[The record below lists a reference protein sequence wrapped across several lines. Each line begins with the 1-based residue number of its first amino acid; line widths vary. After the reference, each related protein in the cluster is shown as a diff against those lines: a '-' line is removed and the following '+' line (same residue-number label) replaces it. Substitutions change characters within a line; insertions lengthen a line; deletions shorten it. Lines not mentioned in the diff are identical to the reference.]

1 MKFIDGALALAWTMV
16 FIVAIFSCI
25 AGDTPNWL
33 VVFSPLVCIM
43 VRCWMDCFDNRNKL
57 S

>member
-1 MKFIDGALALAWTMV
+1 MKTIDCALALAWTMV
-16 FIVAIFSCI
+16 FIGAILSCI

-43 VRCWMDCFDNRNKL
+43 VRCWMDYFDNRNKR